1 MINSKLIEIL
11 KSFSLIEIKSLSVFI
26 SKQTEKKDTLPLR
39 LLIILE
45 KQYPEFIEK
54 NISKE
59 KIYNKV
65 FSDKKFNENK
75 LSKLMSE
82 LTKIIED
89 YIVHIKR
96 EENTADEKMNLLKFY
111 FERNLDKYFI
121 ATSREVKQILDD
133 LPFGTYQ
140 NFMKYQYEELIATY
154 HSKLNTRVG
163 DYKDVINELNEFINA
178 EKLRWEN
185 ISFLEP
191 FPVEQKQHD
200 NRAFYIIHHLINQLL
215 KKDDESYFFEAMLI
229 IENNLHR
236 FAQEESRD
244 ILKLLLFF
252 SIKKVNAGFIAY
264 YEQQLRIYHIFIKL
278 NLILN
283 QYGKISVATYKNYI
297 NASLKTKKIE
307 EAAHFLEN
315 YKIYLIEETK
325 DEVYGFNKACIYFEK
340 KMYSELID
348 IILNTKQNDIYYNLG
363 QRRLLLKT
371 YYELMLKNKSYYDM
385 LESSIQTF
393 KKFIATKN
401 NIPETH
407 IAMNKDFLKM
417 IHRLVDI
424 NSKKEAQLLYEE
436 LKKIPMLVEKQWF
449 LQKINDWIS

>member
-11 KSFSLIEIKSLSVFI
+11 KSFSLIEIKNLSVFI
-26 SKQTEKKDTLPLR
+26 SKHAEKKDTLPLR

-45 KQYPEFIEK
+45 KQYIEK

-89 YIVHIKR
+89 FIVHIKR

-163 DYKDVINELNEFINA
+163 DYKVVINELNEFINA

-200 NRAFYIIHHLINQLL
+200 NRAFYIIHHLINQ
-215 KKDDESYFFEAMLI
+215 YF
-229 IENNLHR
+229 
-236 FAQEESRD
+236 
-244 ILKLLLFF
+244 KVVVVFF
-252 SIKKVNAGFIAY
+252 Y
-264 YEQQLRIYHIFIKL
+264 
-278 NLILN
+278 
-283 QYGKISVATYKNYI
+283 
-297 NASLKTKKIE
+297 
-307 EAAHFLEN
+307 
-315 YKIYLIEETK
+315 
-325 DEVYGFNKACIYFEK
+325 
-340 KMYSELID
+340 
-348 IILNTKQNDIYYNLG
+348 
-363 QRRLLLKT
+363 
-371 YYELMLKNKSYYDM
+371 
-385 LESSIQTF
+385 
-393 KKFIATKN
+393 
-401 NIPETH
+401 
-407 IAMNKDFLKM
+407 
-417 IHRLVDI
+417 
-424 NSKKEAQLLYEE
+424 
-436 LKKIPMLVEKQWF
+436 
-449 LQKINDWIS
+449 

>member
-1 MINSKLIEIL
+1 
-11 KSFSLIEIKSLSVFI
+11 
-26 SKQTEKKDTLPLR
+26 
-39 LLIILE
+39 
-45 KQYPEFIEK
+45 
-54 NISKE
+54 
-59 KIYNKV
+59 
-65 FSDKKFNENK
+65 
-75 LSKLMSE
+75 
-82 LTKIIED
+82 
-89 YIVHIKR
+89 
-96 EENTADEKMNLLKFY
+96 
-111 FERNLDKYFI
+111 
-121 ATSREVKQILDD
+121 
-133 LPFGTYQ
+133 
-140 NFMKYQYEELIATY
+140 MKYQYEELIATY

-163 DYKDVINELNEFINA
+163 DYKVVINELNEFINA

-229 IENNLHR
+229 IENR

-297 NASLKTKKIE
+297 NASLKTKKID

-436 LKKIPMLVEKQWF
+436 LKKITMLVEKQWF

>member
-11 KSFSLIEIKSLSVFI
+11 KSFSLIEIKNLSVFI
-26 SKQTEKKDTLPLR
+26 SKHAEKKDTLPLR

-65 FSDKKFNENK
+65 FSDK

-163 DYKDVINELNEFINA
+163 DYKVVINELNEFIN
-178 EKLRWEN
+178 
-185 ISFLEP
+185 
-191 FPVEQKQHD
+191 
-200 NRAFYIIHHLINQLL
+200 
-215 KKDDESYFFEAMLI
+215 
-229 IENNLHR
+229 
-236 FAQEESRD
+236 
-244 ILKLLLFF
+244 
-252 SIKKVNAGFIAY
+252 
-264 YEQQLRIYHIFIKL
+264 
-278 NLILN
+278 
-283 QYGKISVATYKNYI
+283 
-297 NASLKTKKIE
+297 
-307 EAAHFLEN
+307 
-315 YKIYLIEETK
+315 
-325 DEVYGFNKACIYFEK
+325 
-340 KMYSELID
+340 
-348 IILNTKQNDIYYNLG
+348 
-363 QRRLLLKT
+363 
-371 YYELMLKNKSYYDM
+371 
-385 LESSIQTF
+385 
-393 KKFIATKN
+393 
-401 NIPETH
+401 
-407 IAMNKDFLKM
+407 
-417 IHRLVDI
+417 
-424 NSKKEAQLLYEE
+424 
-436 LKKIPMLVEKQWF
+436 
-449 LQKINDWIS
+449 